1 MKKYELMIV
10 IAGSNWIYFA
20 TDKDNEHDA
29 LNEFVG
35 KCEMVGINIDN
46 VTIAETEL
54 RAAE

>member
-29 LNEFVG
+29 LNEFVE

-54 RAAE
+54 RAAK